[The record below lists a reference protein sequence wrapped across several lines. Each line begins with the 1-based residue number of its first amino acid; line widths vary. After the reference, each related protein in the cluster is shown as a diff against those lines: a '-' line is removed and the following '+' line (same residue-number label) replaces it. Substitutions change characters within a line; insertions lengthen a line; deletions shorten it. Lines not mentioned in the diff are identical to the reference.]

1 MAKASK
7 SSSIRVSPRRFRS
20 RLILRACA
28 TLLASASTYT
38 ASAHAHGFGQRYDLP
53 VPLWLYLTGAAA
65 AVGVSFVVMAV
76 FIHRQAQPEFYP
88 RIDLLRSR
96 IGRVIAHP
104 VILRCCR
111 VLAMALFVLVIVAG
125 LIGTQSP
132 TKNVAPIMVWAIWW
146 VGVAYISALL
156 GDLWR
161 LLSPL
166 KTACAWAQSAYSRL
180 ARGAK
185 LSLGLDY
192 PQRLAMW
199 PAVVFF
205 FAFAWAELAW
215 ERSDV
220 PFDLAVAVLAYC
232 AITWAGMFLFGRKT
246 WLDHCETFALIFG
259 VLARFAPTEFR
270 VVNANPEWNLR
281 PPAVGLLSDD
291 PVHPS
296 LMALV
301 VLMLATVTFDGLAET
316 PLWANIADSFAQWLP
331 IAILSASDEMARTL
345 IATIGLAAVWA
356 LFMSIYLACAWLIAH
371 TAAAGSAARRPPVKH
386 EATLTV
392 ACWFVLTLVPIAI
405 AYHLAHYLSFLVM
418 AGQYL
423 IPLLSDPFGFGWE
436 LFGTTRYFVRI
447 GIVDARF
454 IWYTS
459 VIAIVTGHVAAVYLA
474 HAMALRVFKEKR
486 IALKSQYPMLALMIG
501 YTMVSLWIIAQ
512 PIVTSRFG

>member
-1 MAKASK
+1 M
-7 SSSIRVSPRRFRS
+7 
-20 RLILRACA
+20 
-28 TLLASASTYT
+28 LASASMVT

-76 FIHRQAQPEFYP
+76 FIHGQAQPAPYP
-88 RIDLLRSR
+88 RIDLLRGR
-96 IGRVIAHP
+96 IGRAIAHP
-104 VILRCCR
+104 VTLQCCR
-111 VLAMALFVLVIVAG
+111 VFAMALFVLVVVAG
-125 LIGTQSP
+125 LTGIQSP
-132 TKNVAPIMVWAIWW
+132 TKNIAPIMIWAIWW
-146 VGVAYISALL
+146 VGMAYISALL

-166 KTACAWAQSAYSRL
+166 QTAFAWAQSAYSRIAGGAIL
-180 ARGAK
+180 A
-185 LSLGLDY
+185 LGLKY
-192 PQRLAMW
+192 PQKLAMW
-199 PAVVFF
+199 PAVVLF
-205 FAFAWAELAW
+205 FAFAWAELVW

-220 PFDLAVAVLAYC
+220 PSDLAVAVLVYC
-232 AITWAGMFLFGRKT
+232 AITWAGMLLFGRKT
-246 WLDHCETFALIFG
+246 WLDHGETFALIFG

-270 VVNANPEWNLR
+270 VVNAKPEWNLR
-281 PPAVGLLSDD
+281 PPAVGLLSDE

-316 PLWANIADSFAQWLP
+316 PLWASIADNFAQWLP
-331 IAILSASDEMARTL
+331 AAIALSSEEVARTL
-345 IATIGLAAVWA
+345 IATIGLAGVWA
-356 LFMSIYLACAWLIAH
+356 LFMSIYLACAWSIAR
-371 TAAAGSAARRPPVKH
+371 TAAAASAERRTPAKR
-386 EATLTV
+386 EATVTV

-423 IPLLSDPFGFGWE
+423 IPLASDPFGFGWD

-454 IWYTS
+454 IWYAS
-459 VIAIVTGHVAAVYLA
+459 VIAIVAGHIAAVYLA
-474 HAMALRVFKEKR
+474 HTMALRVFREKR
-486 IALKSQYPMLALMIG
+486 IALKSQYPMLMLMIG

-512 PIVTSRFG
+512 PIVMSRFG